1 MHVALLSEKPLGDL
15 NLFQYYNKI
24 CLKRQLKKAF
34 GNLSFKNKISAQLNN
49 RNPFNM
55 LCAVVILILC

>member
-34 GNLSFKNKISAQLNN
+34 GLNVFISNQFIQYN
-49 RNPFNM
+49 FQSYKH
-55 LCAVVILILC
+55 